1 MSAGME
7 HFEQPWQ
14 PPAGPFR
21 LHFRVRPPLQRDEV
35 EPLLRELVGDVPVA
49 PEEAELDPEGDGWL
63 RYEAD
68 ADLTIGDRDQII
80 AWLQAHSRLSSV
92 RCVSGPES

>member
-1 MSAGME
+1 MSARME
-7 HFEQPWQ
+7 HSEQPWQ

-35 EPLLRELVGDVPVA
+35 ELLLCELAAEAPFA
-49 PEEAELDPEGDGWL
+49 PEEGELDPSGDGWL

-68 ADLTIGDRDQII
+68 ADLTIGDREQIV
-80 AWLQAHSRLSSV
+80 AWLQAHPRLGAV